1 MTELAHHSTDYSVV
15 ESESPD
21 VMGRNLRVGAHL
33 WSSATAFFFVAFLF
47 TYFYLRSLNNH
58 GLWRPKGVNAPVT
71 LGTLIA
77 VAVALSAI
85 TTFAAAR
92 KLRAGDRSAFRS
104 LGVVALALGLAAVV
118 LQIVVFATVGFGPT
132 DGAYAS
138 VFLAWSGFYMVFVV
152 GTMYWLEVLL
162 ATSFRYRGHGAAARP
177 APGEASG
184 DVHRMGDD
192 IASPISLQSP
202 GADAFAFT
210 WGVLAGIGVI
220 TWIILYLI

>member
-1 MTELAHHSTDYSVV
+1 MSELASHSTDYSVI
-15 ESESPD
+15 ESEPPE

-58 GLWRPKGVNAPVT
+58 GLWRPKGVKPPVT

-77 VAVALSAI
+77 IAVAVSAI
-85 TTFAAAR
+85 ASLAAAR
-92 KLRAGDRSAFRS
+92 RLRAGDRGAFRS
-104 LGVVALALGLAAVV
+104 LGLVALALGIAAIV
-118 LQIVVFATVGFGPT
+118 LQIVVFSTVGFGPT

-138 VFLAWSGFYMVFVV
+138 VFLAWSGFYMVFVA

-162 ATSFRYRGHGAAARP
+162 ATSFRYRSQVASE
-177 APGEASG
+177 PGEASG
-184 DVHRMGDD
+184 DPDRMGDD
-192 IASPISLQSP
+192 IARPLSLQSP

-210 WGVLAGIGVI
+210 WGVLAGIGVL